1 MKSQQLRKLAPEL
14 DSLRLGSGWKIDE
27 LSKPQI
33 IVESSYGHSHPG
45 SAHLDKLV
53 DEAGIGIK
61 EKGGRAANYFVT
73 DRKSTRLNSSH
84 SDLVCRL
91 LLEKSPSLG

>member
-61 EKGGRAANYFVT
+61 EKGGDVPQTTSSPIFVMERRRDT
-73 DRKSTRLNSSH
+73 M
-84 SDLVCRL
+84 V
-91 LLEKSPSLG
+91 

>member
-53 DEAGIGIK
+53 DEAGSVVK
-61 EKGGRAANYFVT
+61 EGDVPQTTSSPIFVMERRRDT
-73 DRKSTRLNSSH
+73 M
-84 SDLVCRL
+84 V
-91 LLEKSPSLG
+91 

>member
-73 DRKSTRLNSSH
+73 DFCVGEALGNFGLNYSFFSR
-84 SDLVCRL
+84 DILAAFL
-91 LLEKSPSLG
+91 

>member
-61 EKGGRAANYFVT
+61 EKGDVPQTTSSPIFVMERRRDT
-73 DRKSTRLNSSH
+73 M
-84 SDLVCRL
+84 V
-91 LLEKSPSLG
+91 

>member
-61 EKGGRAANYFVT
+61 EKGGRVMERRRDT
-73 DRKSTRLNSSH
+73 M
-84 SDLVCRL
+84 V
-91 LLEKSPSLG
+91 

>member
-33 IVESSYGHSHPG
+33 IVESSYGHSHP
-45 SAHLDKLV
+45 
-53 DEAGIGIK
+53 EAPIWI
-61 EKGGRAANYFVT
+61 NWW
-73 DRKSTRLNSSH
+73 TRPES
-84 SDLVCRL
+84 V
-91 LLEKSPSLG
+91 